1 MNRLIDPATEQSIS
15 SQYGTVQSD
24 DLRDDSSGKRP
35 RLVTVSYSC
44 LIIVQTWLVMGLI
57 IGYTSPVLSD
67 LEGNGNSSAP
77 LDKISYQDLF
87 SVDLFS
93 VSRQKLH
100 QEYIMCT
107 LVTCNYVSSV
117 VTSYIIYFTKLY
129 MS

>member
-35 RLVTVSYSC
+35 RLLTVAYSC
-44 LIIVQTWLVMGLI
+44 LIIVQTWLVMGLV

-87 SVDLFS
+87 SV
-93 VSRQKLH
+93 SRRN
-100 QEYIMCT
+100 YIEST
-107 LVTCNYVSSV
+107 
-117 VTSYIIYFTKLY
+117 
-129 MS
+129 